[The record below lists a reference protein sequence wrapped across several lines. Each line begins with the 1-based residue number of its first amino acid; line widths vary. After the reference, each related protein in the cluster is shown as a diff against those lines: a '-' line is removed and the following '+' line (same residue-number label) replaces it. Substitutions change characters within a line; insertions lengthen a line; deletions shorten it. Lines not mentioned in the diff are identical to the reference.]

1 MENKMKNIPES
12 ILNAFPFDSE
22 IVASCTYGDG
32 HINDTFKATSAAG
45 TEYLVQRINTN
56 VFTRPVE
63 LMENL
68 IAVTA
73 HIRKKIDDPR
83 GCLNLIPTKDGA
95 PYVNGPD
102 GFWRVY
108 DFITGTICLSQPET
122 PADFYQS
129 AVGFG
134 NFQKQLS
141 DFPAG
146 TLHETIPNFHNTQDR
161 YKKFK
166 AALAADKAGRAAS
179 VQREIDFYL
188 SEEEDGGSLV
198 RMLNEGDLPL
208 RVTHNDT
215 KLNNVL
221 LDAGTHKALCIID
234 LDTVMPG
241 LSLYDFGDSIR
252 FGASTAAEDEP
263 DLARV
268 WMSLELFK
276 LYTEGFLY
284 ACGSTLTKTE
294 LELLP
299 MGAKIMTLECGM
311 RFLTDYL
318 EGDTYF
324 RIDRPQQNLDRARTH
339 IKLVQDME
347 RQWDDMCRV
356 VKEAE
361 Q

>member
-1 MENKMKNIPES
+1 MKSIPAS
-12 ILNAFPFDSE
+12 ILNAFPFEGAIVDS
-22 IVASCTYGDG
+22 IRYGDG
-32 HINDTFKATSAAG
+32 HINDTFKGTSSSG
-45 TEYLVQRINTN
+45 KEYLIQRINTK

-63 LMENL
+63 LMENI

-73 HIRKKIDDPR
+73 HIRQKVDDPR
-83 GCLNLIPTKDGA
+83 SCLNLLPTKDGA
-95 PYVNGPD
+95 SYIDGPD

-108 DFITGTICLSQPET
+108 DFIPGTICLSLPET
-122 PADFYQS
+122 PDAFYQS

-134 NFQKQLS
+134 NFQQQLS
-141 DFPAG
+141 DFPAE

-161 YKKFK
+161 YSKFK
-166 AALAADKAGRAAS
+166 AAVAADVCGRVAS
-179 VQREIDFYL
+179 VQKEIDFYL
-188 SEEEDGGSLV
+188 SRETDGGCLV
-198 RMLNEGDLPL
+198 SMLEQGALPL

-221 LDAGTHKALCIID
+221 LDAKTRAPLCIID

-263 DLARV
+263 DLSKV
-268 WMSLELFK
+268 WMNLELFK
-276 LYTEGFLY
+276 LYTEGFLF
-284 ACGSTLTKTE
+284 ACGSSLTQNE
-294 LELLP
+294 LEMMP
-299 MGAKIMTLECGM
+299 MGAKVLTLECGM

-318 EGDTYF
+318 EGDTYI
-324 RIDRPQQNLDRARTH
+324 RIDRPQQNLDRSCTH

-347 RQWDDMCRV
+347 RQWNDMHKV
-356 VKEAE
+356 VKEAI